1 MKVTYQVALGD
12 GQAIA
17 YEAGV
22 DMTIHRK
29 DLDELLDRIGGA
41 AARRKA
47 IFDLPLTQLSLNGAR
62 QMLAQQRKERA
73 KAVATQEAHIQR
85 MSANRRNPAQA
96 TQVDVMAVAQ
106 FDQRIMQLERQIVQD
121 ERMVEYLQAI
131 IAGEDPPELFP
142 ATDIRM
148 AAE

>member
-1 MKVTYQVALGD
+1 
-12 GQAIA
+12 
-17 YEAGV
+17 
-22 DMTIHRK
+22 
-29 DLDELLDRIGGA
+29 
-41 AARRKA
+41 
-47 IFDLPLTQLSLNGAR
+47 
-62 QMLAQQRKERA
+62 
-73 KAVATQEAHIQR
+73 
-85 MSANRRNPAQA
+85 
-96 TQVDVMAVAQ
+96 VAQ